1 MRSEGEGEG
10 GMRRTIFLAVLLAGL
25 LWWSSRERPSGSSGL
40 AIEGDADGVGAVVYV
55 NARAIGVMKPEWPIS
70 APGLD
75 SVRRVPARRSAADRP
90 RPGSAL
96 ASRLDARVQL
106 RRLNE
111 IVVVS
116 ARGVRLVS
124 LAPLG
129 ESTLVW
135 VSFRER
141 RLTVTPAGAG
151 ATQAGADTLAEYDD

>member
-1 MRSEGEGEG
+1 MKRAILL
-10 GMRRTIFLAVLLAGL
+10 TVVLAGFV
-25 LWWSSRERPSGSSGL
+25 WWSSRDHPREYGGL
-40 AIEGDADGVGAVVYV
+40 AFEGGADGAGAAVYV
-55 NARAIGVMKPEWPIS
+55 NGRSIGSMKPEWWVRAS
-70 APGLD
+70 ALD
-75 SVRRVPARRSAADRP
+75 SGSVGKGRASGIASDRP
-90 RPGSAL
+90 RPDSAL
-96 ASRLDARVQL
+96 FSRLDARVQL

-135 VSFRER
+135 VSFAAR

-151 ATQAGADTLAEYDD
+151 ATQAEADTLVEVDD